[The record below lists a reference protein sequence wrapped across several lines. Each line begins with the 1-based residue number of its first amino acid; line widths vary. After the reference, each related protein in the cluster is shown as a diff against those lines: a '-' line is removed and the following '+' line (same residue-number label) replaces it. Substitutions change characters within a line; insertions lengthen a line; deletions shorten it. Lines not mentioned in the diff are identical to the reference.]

1 MLNRGA
7 DVKIVVGVCEESQ
20 PKGWGYLFW
29 RQLPGG
35 EQVRVCDCDL
45 FETSPDVVLP
55 LFRKLIQSIES
66 RLGIAGEELAGCDL
80 SFDNLSPLAAEMFR
94 GELAADLRGRHQ

>member
-1 MLNRGA
+1 M
-7 DVKIVVGVCEESQ
+7 KIVIGVCEESQ

-45 FETSPDVVLP
+45 FETSPAVVVP
-55 LFRKLIQSIES
+55 LFRRLILSIES
-66 RLGIAGEELAGCDL
+66 RLGIAETDMDGCEF
-80 SFDNLSPLAAEMFR
+80 SFDNMSQVAMEMFR
-94 GELAADLRGRHQ
+94 GELANGLQSSRQ